1 MIFNA
6 KTLKILLKKVGD
18 ELNGE
23 WVLIGG
29 TVLPAL
35 GIDYRATVDVDLIPI
50 HNNDNEA
57 LLELMNLADSMNLPI
72 ESINSAG
79 TFFLKKQTHF
89 EKNLVLLHKGK
100 KGKIFRPDFLLYLKL
115 KIARLSEQDL
125 SDITEMLKFSISNN
139 ENIFTDTTIPIIK
152 KELSKCENPEKNKR
166 FLALFKTLSS
176 TKTI

>member
-1 MIFNA
+1 MIFNSKML
-6 KTLKILLKKVGD
+6 KTLLKKVGD
-18 ELNGE
+18 ELNGD

-35 GIDYRATVDVDLIPI
+35 GVDHRATIDVDLIPI

-79 TFFLKKQTHF
+79 AFFLKKQTHF
-89 EKNLVLLHKGK
+89 EQNLILLQKGK
-100 KGKIFRPDFLLYLKL
+100 KGKIFRPDFFLFLKL

-125 SDITEMLKFSISNN
+125 SDIIELLKFSISKD
-139 ENIFTDTTIPIIK
+139 ENISYDTSISFIK
-152 KELSKCENPEKNKR
+152 KEIAKCEDPKKNQR
-166 FLALFKTLSS
+166 LLSLLKTLNAIK
-176 TKTI
+176 TK